1 MDEVVTAEVERF
13 LAPLS
18 ELPAVLLLLLL
29 PAKLTLLLFLELPRL
44 LRLVRDADVDGR
56 GMRLVVAGRDE
67 VTLYKRV
74 SATNSES
81 AVAVGVVAMSCSFMI
96 LYISLIEI
104 FSCF

>member
-44 LRLVRDADVDGR
+44 LRLVR
-56 GMRLVVAGRDE
+56 GMRLVVAGRE

-81 AVAVGVVAMSCSFMI
+81 AVAVGGVAMSCSFMI
-96 LYISLIEI
+96 LYIHVDTVYIVLK
-104 FSCF
+104 